1 MTLQISTEAIKIL
14 REKCGAGVMECRNA
28 LAETEGN
35 VDKAF
40 EALQAK
46 GFLKAA
52 KKAERVTGQGL
63 VEAYVH
69 NGGRVGA
76 LIELNCETDFVARTD
91 EFKSLAHDVAMQV
104 AAMCPLYLAEND
116 RPADCEVEAESAC
129 LLLQPFIKDPSKS
142 INDLI
147 TAVIARTGENI
158 RLKRFARF
166 ELGG

>member
-1 MTLQISTEAIKIL
+1 LQVSAETIKEL
-14 REKCGAGVMECRNA
+14 REKCGAGVMDCRNA
-28 LAETEGN
+28 LIESEGN
-35 VDKAF
+35 IDKAF

-52 KKAERVTGQGL
+52 KKADRVTGQGL
-63 VEAYVH
+63 VESYIH
-69 NGGRVGA
+69 TGGRVGA

-104 AAMCPLYLAEND
+104 AAMCPLYLSEAD
-116 RPADCEVEAESAC
+116 RPADCEVEANNAC
-129 LLLQPFIKDPSKS
+129 LLLQPFIKEPSKS

-147 TAVIARTGENI
+147 TEVIARTGENI
-158 RLKRFARF
+158 RLKRFVRF